1 MIGLAA
7 LQVCP
12 SGLPAHYPAPPA
24 QPESAEQIAASSSKM
39 LTSSS
44 SFSLGIAQA
53 SLALRSLVRRFWRF
67 MPLSMT

>member
-24 QPESAEQIAASSSKM
+24 QPEDQQSVLLII
-39 LTSSS
+39 
-44 SFSLGIAQA
+44 F
-53 SLALRSLVRRFWRF
+53 
-67 MPLSMT
+67 

>member
-24 QPESAEQIAASSSKM
+24 QPESAEQIAASSFLSV
-39 LTSSS
+39 SSYS
-44 SFSLGIAQA
+44 IFEFAKQRYGETFIQPKLFNESADS
-53 SLALRSLVRRFWRF
+53 
-67 MPLSMT
+67 